1 MPMAAAKAAFRARST
16 ETQRASIYK
25 IKDKHLSSATASA
38 AAKLRR
44 GTSLAAKVG
53 KEAAGGAP
61 RTDDDAWG
69 RVRTTMMRPHC
80 MASVVP
86 PSTNRRDAA
95 SFVLLHARTNR
106 ARDRCYV

>member
-61 RTDDDAWG
+61 RTDDAWG

>member
-61 RTDDDAWG
+61 RTDDAWG
-69 RVRTTMMRPHC
+69 RVRTTTMRPHC